1 MAISNAKIADLLRR
15 YARTLELERADR
27 FKIKAYKRAAATI
40 ETLTDDVPTL
50 VLNENDLTQIPN
62 VGKAISEI
70 IKEIVATGTL
80 SRLESATAKLSPE
93 LAELA
98 TRPGLDPKK
107 VKQVYKKLG
116 ISSVAELKDALEA
129 GDVRSQLGSRMDF
142 HIRQGLDDRPRML
155 LWAATDLIQHVETY
169 LKNCPGLLRFEK
181 AGSLRRK
188 KETIGDLNY
197 VVSGKTA
204 KPIFNGFAKFGAV
217 QSVESLG
224 PRKRRYVLSAG
235 RAVTLTWTPASEWG
249 LTLVKETGSAAHIA
263 ELKAAVEKRYK
274 TLGAKSLGR
283 SAADEEALYAK
294 LGLEFI
300 EPELRE
306 GKGEVKAAKDDNPPP
321 PRGA

>member
-15 YARTLELERADR
+15 YARTLELERSDR

-129 GDVRSQLGSRMDF
+129 GEVRSQL
-142 HIRQGLDDRPRML
+142 
-155 LWAATDLIQHVETY
+155 
-169 LKNCPGLLRFEK
+169 C
-181 AGSLRRK
+181 
-188 KETIGDLNY
+188 
-197 VVSGKTA
+197 
-204 KPIFNGFAKFGAV
+204 AV
-217 QSVESLG
+217 AESV
-224 PRKRRYVLSAG
+224 AG
-235 RAVTLTWTPASEWG
+235 RALAGEQV
-249 LTLVKETGSAAHIA
+249 SA
-263 ELKAAVEKRYK
+263 VV
-274 TLGAKSLGR
+274 
-283 SAADEEALYAK
+283 
-294 LGLEFI
+294 
-300 EPELRE
+300 ELRQRLRV
-306 GKGEVKAAKDDNPPP
+306 GV
-321 PRGA
+321 GA